1 MQLMDGRMGT
11 IGLVIFGADSLL
23 YFLFRHIN
31 EVDKSP
37 ILHNMATNMS
47 KVSVF
52 RGAERGACA
61 SLAYALV
68 GIAAAVGSLTPAVG
82 APPAPPRC
90 ASPAAI
96 SPVVRYRVMDLPLN
110 PAAINDSGE
119 VAGTTAA
126 HRAALWSAGRGLR
139 ELPLPPGFVNSEAVS
154 INNHGHVLV
163 IAYDGTFSKHESFI
177 FAAGGLTL
185 LSGEQTRAFQI
196 SDSGAVVGES
206 LVPGKTGSQPVVW
219 QHHALRPIDSCCGGS
234 ATGSNRNGEVIG
246 DTYDHDG
253 RYHAFLWSE
262 VRGMQSIGPPQEY
275 SSAIAINVRGH
286 VLIEAPSGAL
296 FHAEA
301 SSTRLKLAAKTPS
314 HPRALNDCDV
324 VVGSFGPFSDASRA
338 FVWEKSQG
346 FQDLNSLIPP
356 DSGWKLESAAGIN
369 NRGEIVGKGDSKHRD
384 NSGYLLIPD

>member
-1 MQLMDGRMGT
+1 M
-11 IGLVIFGADSLL
+11 
-23 YFLFRHIN
+23 
-31 EVDKSP
+31 
-37 ILHNMATNMS
+37 LHNTATNMS
-47 KVSVF
+47 KVKPF
-52 RGAERGACA
+52 CGAERGACA

-68 GIAAAVGSLTPAVG
+68 GIAAAVVSLTPAVG
-82 APPAPPRC
+82 AQPAPRC
-90 ASPAAI
+90 ASPAAT
-96 SPVVRYRVMDLPLN
+96 SAVVRYRVIDLPLN

-119 VAGTTAA
+119 IAGTTAA
-126 HRAALWSAGRGLR
+126 HRAALWSDGRGVR

-163 IAYDGTFSKHESFI
+163 IAYDRTFSKHESFI
-177 FAAGGLTL
+177 FAAGALTL

-196 SDSGAVVGES
+196 SDSEAVAGES
-206 LVPGKTGSQPVVW
+206 LIPGKTGSQPVVW
-219 QHHALRPIDSCCGGS
+219 RHHALRPIDICCGGS

-246 DTYDHDG
+246 DTYDDEG

-262 VRGMQSIGPPQEY
+262 ARGMQSIGPPHEY
-275 SSAIAINVRGH
+275 SSAIAINIRGH

-296 FHAEA
+296 FHAEG
-301 SSTRLKLAAKTPS
+301 SSMRLKLAAKTPS

-338 FVWEKSQG
+338 FVWERSQG

-369 NRGEIVGKGDSKHRD
+369 NRGEIVGKGDSKHHD
-384 NSGYLLIPD
+384 NSGFLLIPD